1 MRRTPIV
8 LQSEAAECGIA
19 CLAMVSG
26 AHGRRMDLTAV
37 RRHHDVSLK
46 GTTLR
51 DLIHVAGDTHL
62 NTRALRAEL
71 HHLKQL
77 RLPCILHW
85 EHNHFVV
92 LTRAG
97 AHLTIHDP
105 RVGERR
111 IALADAA
118 KHFTGIVLE
127 AWPDEN
133 FRPGNERR
141 RVRITDLLRRTAGYD
156 KVLSQIL
163 LLSLLVETVIIAT
176 SIGFQLVLDNVIVS
190 MDRDLLTLVAIGLGL
205 LVGFHVLTE
214 YVRSWAILAAGAQ
227 VTLQWKLSLFS
238 HLMKLPLDFF
248 ERRHVGD
255 IASRFTSID
264 TIQKNFTTGPVSGLV
279 DGIMG
284 PLLVVMMFLYSPL
297 LAAVGLATTV
307 LMPLAYLGASAVLAG
322 KRGCRRLLRT
332 GEQSFHRNFARHSE
346 YQIARHRA
354 ATARPWANYLSDRV
368 SADVRVARID
378 LVFSTLS
385 MGLFGIDRILIIAI
399 GAHAVMAG
407 TLTVG
412 MLVAFLAY
420 KNQFSQRIGKLLG
433 TLAKLAMLSRR
444 VSLIAAACGSCALRQ
459 GYSFPLWR
467 QRARDHHGG
476 QPRCR
481 DGRVRRYHRSIRL
494 GQDHLPQDTG
504 RTAAAAERHDR
515 AARLT
520 DPCLGLS
527 QYRAQIGCVLQDDRL
542 LTGSIAD
549 NIAGFA
555 ESMDRRLVQTAAGL
569 AAIHDEILHM
579 PMGSETLVGDMGTS
593 LSGGQIQRIV
603 LARALC
609 RRPRLLLL
617 DEATSHLD
625 EQNESAI
632 NRAICSLT
640 IPRVIVA
647 HRRSTIEMA
656 DRIIPILARDSQSS
670 AALIGRGTTEPA
682 K

>member
-141 RVRITDLLRRTAGYD
+141 QVRITDLLRRTAGYG

-176 SIGFQLVLDNVIVS
+176 PIGFQLVLDNVIVS

-279 DGIMG
+279 QR
-284 PLLVVMMFLYSPL
+284 FL
-297 LAAVGLATTV
+297 
-307 LMPLAYLGASAVLAG
+307 
-322 KRGCRRLLRT
+322 
-332 GEQSFHRNFARHSE
+332 E
-346 YQIARHRA
+346 I
-354 ATARPWANYLSDRV
+354 
-368 SADVRVARID
+368 
-378 LVFSTLS
+378 
-385 MGLFGIDRILIIAI
+385 
-399 GAHAVMAG
+399 
-407 TLTVG
+407 
-412 MLVAFLAY
+412 
-420 KNQFSQRIGKLLG
+420 NQL
-433 TLAKLAMLSRR
+433 
-444 VSLIAAACGSCALRQ
+444 
-459 GYSFPLWR
+459 
-467 QRARDHHGG
+467 
-476 QPRCR
+476 
-481 DGRVRRYHRSIRL
+481 
-494 GQDHLPQDTG
+494 
-504 RTAAAAERHDR
+504 
-515 AARLT
+515 
-520 DPCLGLS
+520 
-527 QYRAQIGCVLQDDRL
+527 
-542 LTGSIAD
+542 
-549 NIAGFA
+549 
-555 ESMDRRLVQTAAGL
+555 
-569 AAIHDEILHM
+569 
-579 PMGSETLVGDMGTS
+579 
-593 LSGGQIQRIV
+593 
-603 LARALC
+603 
-609 RRPRLLLL
+609 
-617 DEATSHLD
+617 
-625 EQNESAI
+625 
-632 NRAICSLT
+632 
-640 IPRVIVA
+640 
-647 HRRSTIEMA
+647 
-656 DRIIPILARDSQSS
+656 
-670 AALIGRGTTEPA
+670 
-682 K
+682 